1 MNKKI
6 LVGIIV
12 VIIAIVG
19 VFIYLGSS
27 DVILESTNAQVT
39 LPSDYTINSDSND
52 IAVRDNVGVGFT
64 AGSIDKSD
72 LDKLWKTLKSNGK
85 SAGYEHVQISEINGF
100 KVYEF
105 GANPDKLKKV
115 SSDKEYGST
124 TYTWMEY
131 KPLTPAF
138 EEMTTMDVVYFRD
151 VLFFNKLTGRVSELV
166 IFTDD
171 SNIDLYS
178 AEFQNIVESI
188 SVLES

>member
-131 KPLTPAF
+131 KPLIPAF

>member
-124 TYTWMEY
+124 TYTWTEY
-131 KPLTPAF
+131 KPLIPAF

>member
-72 LDKLWKTLKSNGK
+72 LDKLWKTKGLKYCSRG
-85 SAGYEHVQISEINGF
+85 
-100 KVYEF
+100 
-105 GANPDKLKKV
+105 
-115 SSDKEYGST
+115 
-124 TYTWMEY
+124 
-131 KPLTPAF
+131 
-138 EEMTTMDVVYFRD
+138 
-151 VLFFNKLTGRVSELV
+151 
-166 IFTDD
+166 
-171 SNIDLYS
+171 
-178 AEFQNIVESI
+178 
-188 SVLES
+188 